1 MQTPSMGQSSFYY
14 YNPEPSNDHRQHGHF
29 SPHPSAGHDDAAAYH
44 RAQQHMFQAETVIPA
59 SAHMM
64 YPHIAA
70 PAPRLQQ
77 KPGLLSP
84 QASPQVPHVL
94 ATNDH
99 TSLSLNTACGS
110 PDGSATPTFSANGS
124 GGSSPRSTSGALP
137 TPTSMQA
144 FRINNIEGV
153 KEGCEG
159 EVKNEIL
166 AGADFTRSCS
176 PPLTPGESL
185 VPFIHSISTIAQSL
199 FTYFLKTSPIGML
212 SRRPSSMEC
221 SWSNCC

>member
-1 MQTPSMGQSSFYY
+1 MGQSSFYY

-44 RAQQHMFQAETVIPA
+44 RAQQHLFQAETVIPA

-110 PDGSATPTFSANGS
+110 PDGSATPTFSTNRS

-176 PPLTPGESL
+176 PPLTPGEFHISL
-185 VPFIHSISTIAQSL
+185 IHSNPTIVQCLSM
-199 FTYFLKTSPIGML
+199 YFLRLPLNGVL
-212 SRRPSSMEC
+212 SWCRSIIER
-221 SWSNCC
+221 SWL